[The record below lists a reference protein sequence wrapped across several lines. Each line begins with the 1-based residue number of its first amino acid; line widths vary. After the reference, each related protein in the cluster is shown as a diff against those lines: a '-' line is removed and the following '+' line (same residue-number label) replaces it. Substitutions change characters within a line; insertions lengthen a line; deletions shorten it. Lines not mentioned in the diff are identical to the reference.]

1 MQFKAK
7 GDIVIKVIFSF
18 KRWKGVIPMSEKQAK
33 RMRKE
38 MAENKPE
45 VKAAPRKIWPK
56 LVAIAVIIAVAGLG
70 AYATRDK
77 LAALIPQPEAPVI
90 ETIADVAES
99 EGITVDE
106 LLAKCGMTELGFTAE
121 TSAEELY
128 SAFTI
133 ESYAKF
139 EDKTPEEVKKDF
151 AIEQLAN
158 DTLWQDAMMKVP
170 MGIVAQQLGTTFE
183 EYVEMNGFPE
193 EITEDMP
200 YEEALALWQE
210 KLAAEAPETNE

>member
-1 MQFKAK
+1 
-7 GDIVIKVIFSF
+7 
-18 KRWKGVIPMSEKQAK
+18 MSEKQAK
-33 RMRKE
+33 RMRRE

-45 VKAAPRKIWPK
+45 IPAAPRKIWSK
-56 LVAIAVIIAVAGLG
+56 LIAVVVIIAVAGLG
-70 AYATRDK
+70 VYATYDK
-77 LAALIPQPEAPVI
+77 IATLLPQAEQPVV

-99 EGITVDE
+99 EGITVEE
-106 LLAKCGMTELGFTAE
+106 LLTKCGMTELGFTAE

-128 SAFTI
+128 NAFTI

-139 EDKTPEEVKKDF
+139 EDKTTEEVKKDF
-151 AIEQLAN
+151 KIEQLAD
-158 DTLWQDAMMKVP
+158 DTLWQEAMMKVP
-170 MGIVAQQLGTTFE
+170 MGIVAEQLGTTFE